1 VPARVVDSLREEL
14 EGVLK
19 RKYKLGP
26 GALAALAAYA
36 QLCEFVEPVAL
47 SAPVCRDPDDD
58 IVLATALTGRVDYIV
73 TGDEDLLV
81 LKSYHSV
88 KMRSP
93 REFLGGVGDMSAALA
108 FESGSRNAHSE
119 IWSLPTLA
127 NLRLISRLSE

>member
-1 VPARVVDSLREEL
+1 MRVLFDTNVLFAAFTAKGFCEDVVDEAAGVCPLVWSIPLREEL

-93 REFLGGVGDMSAALA
+93 REFWAVLV
-108 FESGSRNAHSE
+108 
-119 IWSLPTLA
+119 T
-127 NLRLISRLSE
+127 